1 MTIDSTLKVKRGGG
15 KSRNV
20 LKRHE
25 RLAKMQDDG
34 KWTEGSSTILGMP
47 KVRVLKLE
55 MKKKKKA
62 KTEGDAAATPAA
74 GGKAAAGKAA
84 PAAGKAAAPAAKAA
98 AKPAAKK

>member
-1 MTIDSTLKVKRGGG
+1 MTIDSTLKVKRGAG

-25 RLAKMQDDG
+25 RLAKMQEDG
-34 KWTEGSSTILGMP
+34 KWSDGASTVLGMP

-74 GGKAAAGKAA
+74 GGKAAA
-84 PAAGKAAAPAAKAA
+84 PAAGKAAATA